1 MPPVR
6 TLRLG
11 LLVVSAAI
19 VGLLIHVNGDGGP
32 WELLVWALAFLTAIL
47 ALRLARREAAAS
59 LARIAAAT
67 GTVPY
72 SGRLHP
78 DGSWRGHVA
87 GPGAARMLGGPYTAE
102 AWAAAVHPGDA
113 AAFAE
118 ACQRAARGEPSEVE
132 YRIVRADGEMREIW
146 DRFAASRG
154 GTVAGV
160 RVDVT
165 ERRATERELSSAQHR
180 LESLLRQLDDV
191 VLTLEVLPDGSVVD
205 AGLPGSTG
213 GDLPHS
219 DHVHPD
225 DLATFTGSLDA
236 IRRGER
242 VAIRIRRLVDDAP
255 PRLLWLRSVPRQE
268 PDGRRFADVIVSDVS
283 DRAELT
289 AELAATRSQLDR
301 VLASV
306 AAVAYTLELDEDTAV
321 PWEMSY
327 VGPGWERVTGVEP
340 STPRGMA
347 SWLMVAVHPDDRA
360 FVEQGYL
367 QLARGAAIDRVF
379 RLQIPDG
386 IRHVHERARP
396 RTDAGGRL
404 LADGILIDVTEVRVA
419 EQALSEAHDDLQH
432 LVGSIDEVLYRAEL
446 GADGWWRTVY
456 QSPGHARLLGLPPA
470 LLDDLKF
477 FDDVWYGALHP
488 DDRHSYLAAWN
499 SLRPDHPMEVVYR
512 MVSRDG
518 TVRWLADR
526 AKARHT
532 PDGAIIADSI
542 TIDVTE
548 HRRVTD
554 ELAVARLALEQTA
567 AEGAQRLDGLLA
579 AADAGFAVLAVED
592 GRVAIRFADP
602 TLAQRLLGRPLP
614 GGVDLGAAIFG
625 ALEHDERERLVS
637 AFEARDRFV
646 ADSRLRGLDGVV
658 RSFAVEGA
666 VDRRLPGAV
675 TATVFLVVREI
686 SRDPR
691 ISALLDAVDEPV
703 YELELG
709 VDGVWR
715 TTAGTGIARI
725 LGVAGADERVLAAA
739 VLDDDRAAF
748 EAHRL
753 RLAAGQASSA
763 EFRVRTAAGSV
774 RWLWERAQGRRE
786 GDRVIAVS
794 AVADVT
800 AWHPE
805 PADERARP

>member
-11 LLVVSAAI
+11 LLVVSAVI
-19 VGLLIHVNGDGGP
+19 VGLLIHVNGDGGV
-32 WELLVWALAFLTAIL
+32 WELLVWALALLTAVL
-47 ALRLARREAAAS
+47 AVRLAQREAATS

-102 AWAAAVHPGDA
+102 AWAAAVHPDDA
-113 AAFAE
+113 AAFAD

-132 YRIVRADGEMREIW
+132 YRIVRADGATREIW

-205 AGLPGSTG
+205 AGVPGSAG
-213 GDLPHS
+213 GDLPHE
-219 DHVHPD
+219 DDVHPD
-225 DLATFTGSLDA
+225 DLATFAGSLDA
-236 IRRGER
+236 MRRGER

-268 PDGRRFADVIVSDVS
+268 PDGRRFADVIVSDVT

-327 VGPGWERVTGVEP
+327 VGPGWERVTGMEP

-347 SWLMVAVHPDDRA
+347 TWLMAAVHPDDRV

-367 QLARGAAIDRVF
+367 QLARGAAIDRIF

-396 RTDAGGRL
+396 RTDAAGRL

-419 EQALSEAHDDLQH
+419 EEALSEAHDDLQH

-446 GADGWWRTVY
+446 GVDGWWHTVY
-456 QSPGHARLLGLPPA
+456 KGPGHARLLGLPPA
-470 LLDDLKF
+470 LLDDLEF
-477 FDDVWYGALHP
+477 FDEVWYGALHP
-488 DDRHSYLAAWN
+488 DDRHIYLAAWN
-499 SLRPDHPMEVVYR
+499 ALRPDHPMEVVYR

-518 TVRWLADR
+518 TVRWMADR

-542 TIDVTE
+542 SIDVTE

-554 ELAVARLALEQTA
+554 ELAAARLA
-567 AEGAQRLDGLLA
+567 
-579 AADAGFAVLAVED
+579 VE
-592 GRVAIRFADP
+592 R
-602 TLAQRLLGRPLP
+602 RPR
-614 GGVDLGAAIFG
+614 
-625 ALEHDERERLVS
+625 RERRASTGCSPPPTPGSRCSRSRRDASRSGSPTRRCRSGCWASRCRPASTWAPPSTARSSTTS
-637 AFEARDRFV
+637 A
-646 ADSRLRGLDGVV
+646 
-658 RSFAVEGA
+658 
-666 VDRRLPGAV
+666 
-675 TATVFLVVREI
+675 
-686 SRDPR
+686 
-691 ISALLDAVDEPV
+691 SA
-703 YELELG
+703 
-709 VDGVWR
+709 
-715 TTAGTGIARI
+715 
-725 LGVAGADERVLAAA
+725 
-739 VLDDDRAAF
+739 
-748 EAHRL
+748 
-753 RLAAGQASSA
+753 S
-763 EFRVRTAAGSV
+763 
-774 RWLWERAQGRRE
+774 
-786 GDRVIAVS
+786 
-794 AVADVT
+794 
-800 AWHPE
+800 
-805 PADERARP
+805 